1 MRAAI
6 SFTVDDLV
14 ESGLPRD
21 RVEGGAR
28 RASLSAG
35 GLRPGDYRGL
45 FDESPLVE
53 RPFFEFGGR
62 YVLAVPGMVLRDAVA
77 LLEDRFMSGA
87 PKFPKARAKT
97 LDALAVEYIT
107 TLLPGSSGYTDL
119 FYGDAEVDGLVIFE
133 NLAFVVEGG
142 YRGRA
147 RASS

>member
-1 MRAAI
+1 MRERVEAGKVTGFQEAPRCALGFKVRAAI

-21 RVEGGAR
+21 RVEAVLEEL
-28 RASLSAG
+28 SLSAR

-77 LLEDRFMSGA
+77 LLVS
-87 PKFPKARAKT
+87 
-97 LDALAVEYIT
+97 
-107 TLLPGSSGYTDL
+107 
-119 FYGDAEVDGLVIFE
+119 
-133 NLAFVVEGG
+133 
-142 YRGRA
+142 
-147 RASS
+147 